1 MTSVDELFKKPN
13 LPLVS
18 NKRKFEEP
26 NAQEVYKASK
36 LSNGSSPHGNG
47 ASVEDAEDDDDL
59 EAGPELPPEDD
70 GDDEDGK
77 FFGSGM
83 TRDAAEALDYINEQD
98 GETYTEEKID
108 SAWLRRLANTF
119 EKKVSRNAEL
129 RAKFESDPA
138 KFMGS
143 EADLDAEI
151 KSWSLLSE
159 HPDLFPEFAESGS
172 VASLVGLLA
181 HDNTDI
187 AIGAIEIISELL
199 DEDVEAEQEHW
210 DVLVSALLDADLMDL
225 LMSNLGRL
233 DEENES
239 DRSGVYHSLS
249 VMESLAGQQ
258 AIAEKIGTEKV
269 LMWLCN
275 RIKAPEKPVGQNKQ
289 YAAEVLQVLLQSS
302 SLLRKRLAI
311 EIDGVDLFLQLLA
324 AYRKRD
330 PQKDTS
336 EEEYVENLFD
346 ALTCVVDEAE
356 GKTKFVE
363 AEGVELMLIM
373 LKEGTKNI
381 SQRGLRVLDHAT
393 NGQGLASSQVC
404 EKIVEAAGLKTTFS
418 MFMKSKDAANIE
430 HLLGIFSALLR
441 LLPGESAARIRTL
454 AKFTEKKLEKITRLL
469 QLRSDYARRVAAVDK
484 EIKLEQ
490 KTLSDD
496 EIDERE
502 AEWFSRRL
510 DGGLF
515 CLQMT
520 DVILAWLVAEDA
532 EVRTKVSKELEGGLA
547 VIRASLE
554 EQKNGL
560 EGGTTEDEDTGEMLD
575 TLIGFLQ

>member
-13 LPLVS
+13 LPTTS
-18 NKRKFEEP
+18 TKRKFEEP
-26 NAQEVYKASK
+26 NAQEVYKATK
-36 LSNGSSPHGNG
+36 LSNGSSPHANG
-47 ASVEDAEDDDDL
+47 GSVEDDEDEDL

-70 GDDEDGK
+70 DGDDEDGR
-77 FFGSGM
+77 FFGSGV
-83 TRDAAEALDYINEQD
+83 TRDAAEALDYINERD
-98 GETYTEEKID
+98 GETYEEEKID

-119 EKKVSRNAEL
+119 ERKVNKNSEL
-129 RAKFESDPA
+129 RAKFEMQPE
-138 KFMGS
+138 KFMES

-151 KSWSLLSE
+151 KSWSLLGE
-159 HPDLFPEFAESGS
+159 HPELYPEFAKSSS
-172 VASLVGLLA
+172 VSHLVGLLA
-181 HDNTDI
+181 HENTDI

-199 DEDVEAEQEHW
+199 DEDVEAEQEQV
-210 DVLVSALLDADLMDL
+210 DVVVAALLEADLLDL

-239 DRSGVYHSLS
+239 DRSGVYYSLS
-249 VMESLAGQQ
+249 VMENLAGQQ
-258 AIAEKIGTEKV
+258 SVAEKIGAEKV

-275 RIKAPEKPVGQNKQ
+275 RIKAAEKPVSQNKQ
-289 YAAEVLQVLLQSS
+289 YATEVLQVLLQSS
-302 SLLRKRLAI
+302 ALLRKRLAVD
-311 EIDGVDLFLQLLA
+311 IDGVDLFLQLLA

-330 PQKDTS
+330 PEKDSS

-356 GKTKFVE
+356 GKTKFIE

-381 SQRGLRVLDHAT
+381 SQRALRVLDHAT
-393 NGQGLASSQVC
+393 NGQGVASAQVC
-404 EKIVEAAGLKTTFS
+404 EKIIEAAGLKTIFS
-418 MFMKSKDAANIE
+418 MFMKGKDAANME

-441 LLPGESAARIRTL
+441 LLPGDSAARIRTL
-454 AKFTEKKLEKITRLL
+454 AKFAEKKHEKVTKLL
-469 QLRSDYARRVAAVDK
+469 QLRVEYARKVAVIDN

-490 KTLSDD
+490 KTLPDD
-496 EIDERE
+496 EIEERE

-520 DVILAWLVAEDA
+520 CVVLAWLVAEDP
-532 EVRTKVSKELEGGLA
+532 EVREKVQRQSEGGLTA
-547 VIRASLE
+547 IRNSLE
-554 EQKNGL
+554 EQKKGL
-560 EGGTTEDEDTGEMLD
+560 EGGTEEDEDTGEMLE
-575 TLIGFLQ
+575 TLIGFLL